1 MLGQITQLGVD
12 SEHTKREANCA
23 YLMISIGS
31 IFTFLFKSI
40 SKRHHSNGAFN
51 RKDSVIF
58 DGKNNGK

>member
-31 IFTFLFKSI
+31 IFIFCLKV
-40 SKRHHSNGAFN
+40 
-51 RKDSVIF
+51 SVNAIIRMAHLT
-58 DGKNNGK
+58 GKIA